1 MAQTNVQAFSGD
13 VEISSNLAVDTNT
26 LFVDS
31 VGNNVG
37 IGTTNPGTPL
47 HILSTNEI
55 TTSPASSSVSQLRYG
70 TANSTMLF
78 GVSST
83 AGHISAYDT
92 SNFSTNR
99 KLCLNADGGNVGIGT
114 TDPQQ
119 ILHLQTDTNY
129 DGITL
134 RDSTRELLKIAKG
147 DNGSYINMF
156 ESSVSKVNISTGGDT
171 YFTGGDVGIGTTTPN
186 QKLHV
191 NGNAQINNLV
201 IKSGSGNYT
210 TSGAYTGI
218 NMNAGNGGG
227 LVIMMVSHQNNSGD
241 NTGMFVHVLKRPY
254 SGATSLYPY
263 SPGAI
268 QLVNSSQ
275 GTAAGKSI
283 TYYTDTGAVLKFNFN
298 YTTNYK
304 WAAIEL

>member
-1 MAQTNVQAFSGD
+1 
-13 VEISSNLAVDTNT
+13 LAVDTNT

-31 VGNNVG
+31 VANKVG
-37 IGTTNPGTPL
+37 IGTTN
-47 HILSTNEI
+47 
-55 TTSPASSSVSQLRYG
+55 
-70 TANSTMLF
+70 
-78 GVSST
+78 
-83 AGHISAYDT
+83 
-92 SNFSTNR
+92 
-99 KLCLNADGGNVGIGT
+99 
-114 TDPQQ
+114 PQQ